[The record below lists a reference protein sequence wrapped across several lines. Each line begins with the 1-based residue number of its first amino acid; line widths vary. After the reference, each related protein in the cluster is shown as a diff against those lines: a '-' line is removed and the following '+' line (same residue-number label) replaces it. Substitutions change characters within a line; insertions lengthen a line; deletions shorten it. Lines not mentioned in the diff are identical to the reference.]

1 MDLTADADAAVV
13 PLPATAPFCSSAEP
27 KIAVAI
33 TNAAKPPTIN
43 FRAPNRFRGAPH
55 CEHALALTES
65 CFWQTLH
72 AVHKVL
78 DFKLS
83 PKCLRLVVQWRQ
95 YHFCCFGIIG
105 SYVYLKSP
113 IEKLGLFLS
122 KSLNSSE
129 HEQLIRMITRKR
141 HAAGYTQ
148 EFVSNAIGQHQS
160 YMAKLETGQ
169 RRLDV
174 VEYIAIAKVIG
185 FDPAAELHVLAAQF
199 DLKLFRG

>member
-1 MDLTADADAAVV
+1 M
-13 PLPATAPFCSSAEP
+13 
-27 KIAVAI
+27 
-33 TNAAKPPTIN
+33 
-43 FRAPNRFRGAPH
+43 
-55 CEHALALTES
+55 
-65 CFWQTLH
+65 
-72 AVHKVL
+72 
-78 DFKLS
+78 
-83 PKCLRLVVQWRQ
+83 
-95 YHFCCFGIIG
+95 
-105 SYVYLKSP
+105 KSP

-129 HEQLIRMITRKR
+129 HVQLIRMITRKR

-148 EFVSNAIGQHQS
+148 EFVSSAIGQHQS

-199 DLKLFRG
+199 DLKSFRG